1 MTPWDVLGLELDA
14 QPEQV
19 KAAYRPLAMQFRPDR
34 NPGDLAAAER
44 MAEINDAY
52 AALTRGREWGTY
64 GFVVSL
70 VVSAAGS
77 GKTSALARHLAEAS
91 VVHTVIACPTI
102 ALIGEVEAWLLQF
115 EAKVPVVMIHSEQS
129 DRSVRRRIGKWFE
142 EAQKNPDPR
151 GGVLVCSHA
160 AALDMV
166 TPPINAGLF
175 DLVFDELPEIYRFA
189 ARQFGPI
196 GHQHITRH
204 LTATLYRNGVL
215 RLQPADIGGKHY
227 ERLTLIARNAP
238 RRCEVDALFQDW
250 AAAVIDPH
258 RWVLVL
264 EDQWLDLVFRPNRPA
279 FSAVSLM
286 CSPSCIPIGSSPGKV
301 SL

>member
-1 MTPWDVLGLELDA
+1 MTPWDVLGLEPDA

-19 KAAYRPLAMQFRPDR
+19 RAAYRRLAMQFHPGR
-34 NPGDLAAAER
+34 NPGDAAAAER
-44 MAEINDAY
+44 MAEVNDAY
-52 AALTRGREWGTY
+52 AALTRGTY

-70 VVSAAGS
+70 VVSIAGS
-77 GKTSALARHLAEAS
+77 GKTRALARHLAEAS
-91 VVHTVIACPTI
+91 VAHTVIACPTI

-115 EAKVPVVMIHSEQS
+115 EVKVPVVVIHSEQS
-129 DRSVRRRIGKWFE
+129 DRSVQRRIGKWFE

-160 AALDMV
+160 AALDRV

-175 DLVFDELPEIYRFA
+175 DLVFDELPEIYQFA

-204 LTATLYRNGVL
+204 LTATPYRNGVL
-215 RLQPADIGGKHY
+215 RLRPADIGGKSY

-250 AAAVIDPH
+250 AAAVIDPP
-258 RWVLVL
+258 RWSWCWKISGLIWFCL
-264 EDQWLDLVFRPNRPA
+264 IRPA
-279 FSAVSLM
+279 FSAVSLT